1 MPESHLRAADAD
13 RAAVAEVLG
22 AHMSAGRLTVAEF
35 DDRLSRAYAA
45 RTYGELDQLTADL
58 PAVEPAPAPAPAVQ
72 PAPAGCGAP
81 GWGMHSWAGN
91 WGHWGSTANGIRAA
105 WASWLATAVIV
116 VGIWALTSL
125 GTGEW
130 IYPWP
135 VWVIGP
141 WGVVLVAQTLG
152 AARGPGRDRQRDR
165 QRDRRP
171 EQLPG

>member
-22 AHMSAGRLTVAEF
+22 THMSAGRLTVAEF

-58 PAVEPAPAPAPAVQ
+58 PAVEQPPVVRPEPAPTAQ
-72 PAPAGCGAP
+72 PVAAGCGGP
-81 GWGMHSWAGN
+81 GTAHWAGD
-91 WGHWGSTANGIRAA
+91 WGHWGSTANGLRAA
-105 WASWLATAVIV
+105 WASWLTTAVIV
-116 VGIWALTSL
+116 VGIWVLTSL
-125 GTGEW
+125 GTGDW

-141 WGVVLVAQTLG
+141 WGVVLLAQTLG
-152 AARGPGRDRQRDR
+152 GARGPGRDRQRDR
-165 QRDRRP
+165 RP
-171 EQLPG
+171 GRLPG